1 MTSNLFRMYWLTCLL
16 TMGAVAASATTIV
29 LPSDDQLILK
39 APVIVSGTVL
49 RSNPVQIGNKIW
61 TQMTLVV
68 DHAFKGGVTGE
79 ITIREVGGQIDNQIT
94 KIFGAPEYTPGK
106 RVLAFLTATPR
117 GDFQTVDLFA
127 GKFSEERTLAGGRI
141 WLRDD

>member
-39 APVIVSGTVL
+39 APVIVSGTIL

-61 TQMTLVV
+61 TETTLAV
-68 DHAFKGGVTGE
+68 DHAFKGAATAE
-79 ITIREVGGQIDNQIT
+79 IVIREIGGQLDGRFT
-94 KIFGAPEYTPGK
+94 KIFGAPEYTPGE
-106 RVLAFLTATPR
+106 RVLAFLTRTPR
-117 GDFQTVDLFA
+117 GDFQ
-127 GKFSEERTLAGGRI
+127 
-141 WLRDD
+141 